1 MRSNNKFILGQLG
14 YSGPQFYCNTACVRQ
29 NFGESKN
36 EEASACFCAGLSLFE
51 YVRGCQKR
59 TLAPPWHRT
68 CSPVL
73 AHHPVRPVLCGAQ
86 TLSRSQQLWVLYS
99 TCKTDPSRD
108 YLNRPWCVYELAMYV
123 QQKKKRKEPVEIEV
137 ISLSTQLGMK
147 LTRFIQ
153 LCMIACVA
161 TFLHMFAFG
170 VALYGEPYDPDATTL
185 EDWKAGMGMLAVR
198 NGIVSVMTVGGS
210 ITFLCLVVWCIFKAT
225 LSSEREDICNRLK
238 TFSWEDVKSLIQ
250 KHDPDR
256 KQDVEE
262 VEKRIKDRYT
272 SIAAFE
278 KEVRG
283 TVQKE
288 FGESLERR
296 EWRITKTLLTFWFQT
311 GWMILGMAGYAAD
324 LPRPV
329 VMGDDIPKLRVEA
342 HALWSA
348 FWGFSVFA
356 IGCISCGGVIS
367 LVTAGMKCGGGVNK
381 SAKESVH
388 V

>member
-1 MRSNNKFILGQLG
+1 M
-14 YSGPQFYCNTACVRQ
+14 
-29 NFGESKN
+29 
-36 EEASACFCAGLSLFE
+36 
-51 YVRGCQKR
+51 
-59 TLAPPWHRT
+59 
-68 CSPVL
+68 
-73 AHHPVRPVLCGAQ
+73 
-86 TLSRSQQLWVLYS
+86 
-99 TCKTDPSRD
+99 
-108 YLNRPWCVYELAMYV
+108 
-123 QQKKKRKEPVEIEV
+123 
-137 ISLSTQLGMK
+137 
-147 LTRFIQ
+147 
-153 LCMIACVA
+153 
-161 TFLHMFAFG
+161 
-170 VALYGEPYDPDATTL
+170 
-185 EDWKAGMGMLAVR
+185 
-198 NGIVSVMTVGGS
+198 
-210 ITFLCLVVWCIFKAT
+210 
-225 LSSEREDICNRLK
+225 
-238 TFSWEDVKSLIQ
+238 
-250 KHDPDR
+250 
-256 KQDVEE
+256 
-262 VEKRIKDRYT
+262 
-272 SIAAFE
+272 
-278 KEVRG
+278 G